1 MFPCFHDRGVTM
13 AHWFHSVTT
22 GSAFCQAPKC
32 HSGLHGPTRPHSVTV
47 ISTGRTLQSSDVSGA
62 DELQPPEAKARQT
75 CLSCRLVWEQP
86 MDIQNF
92 ECEIPVSAL
101 CSWRTRP
108 VLFHRSESTEPLCLE
123 GRRTRRRRRRRRMR
137 RRRRRRRRRRTR
149 RRSGTRTRNTRRR
162 MRKKRKTSRRTRRRK
177 VDEEDEE
184 GDEDKDQE
192 EDKEEDEEGEDEQE
206 DKEDEEE
213 ETDEEEEE
221 QYEEEEEEDE
231 DEDEAEEEDKEED
244 KVEDEDDDEEGEGHN
259 NE

>member
-47 ISTGRTLQSSDVSGA
+47 VSTGRTLQSSDVSGA

-75 CLSCRLVWEQP
+75 CLSCRLVGEQP

-123 GRRTRRRRRRRRMR
+123 GRRTRRRRKRRRM
-137 RRRRRRRRRRTR
+137 RRRRRRRTR

-162 MRKKRKTSRRTRRRK
+162 MRKKRRTSRRTRRRK

-192 EDKEEDEEGEDEQE
+192 EDKE
-206 DKEDEEE
+206 DEEE

-231 DEDEAEEEDKEED
+231 DENEAEEEDEEED

>member
-1 MFPCFHDRGVTM
+1 M

-47 ISTGRTLQSSDVSGA
+47 VSTGRTLQSSDVSGA

-123 GRRTRRRRRRRRMR
+123 GRRTRRRRM
-137 RRRRRRRRRRTR
+137 RRRRRRRTR
-149 RRSGTRTRNTRRR
+149 RRSGTRMRNTRRR
-162 MRKKRKTSRRTRRRK
+162 MRKKRRTSRRTRRRK

-221 QYEEEEEEDE
+221 QYKEEEEEDE
-231 DEDEAEEEDKEED
+231 DEDEAEEEDEEED
-244 KVEDEDDDEEGEGHN
+244 KVEDEDDDDEEGEGHN